1 MGDSVEE
8 EPEWKKTLPPG
19 CIFAPFDK
27 EIFKSYLLP
36 KVKGEYFHP
45 QVIPEF
51 DIYQCQ
57 PSQLPGLDPK
67 QVFSYFFTKTDKKHQ
82 NGKRLNRFTKDQKG
96 HWRITSKIQEVTEED
111 GKTVIGRKNVL
122 VYMYENKIKTNWI
135 MHEYMLDHNYAN
147 KNNEG
152 EKLDTSVVVCRIYE
166 RKGKNNCENNSDENE
181 VIRDVEQK
189 HKRGSSSSSS
199 QSDDPGES
207 SSRDKRSKRLCINN
221 QTSLN
226 STPLNVQQPAATMMM
241 QTTYWEEQPL
251 QPLSNHQ
258 LASNN
263 NGCYPFDV
271 QLNSMPQQL
280 ATYGDE
286 LQLPNLDPMKKL
298 VPQPPKEPNL
308 NVEEKQDDDDSDDFN
323 FDTDSFFL

>member
-19 CIFAPFDK
+19 YMFAPFDK
-27 EIFKSYLLP
+27 EIFKCYLLP

-67 QVFSYFFTKTDKKHQ
+67 QAFSYFFTKTDKKHQ
-82 NGKRLNRFTKDQKG
+82 NGKRLNRFTKDKKG

-147 KNNEG
+147 KNEG
-152 EKLDTSVVVCRIYE
+152 DKLDTSVVVCRIYE
-166 RKGKNNCENNSDENE
+166 RKGKNNCENNSDESE

-189 HKRGSSSSSS
+189 HKRGSSSSS

-207 SSRDKRSKRLCINN
+207 SSRDKRWKQHCINN

-226 STPLNVQQPAATMMM
+226 SNPLDVQPAATMMM

-251 QPLSNHQ
+251 QPLSDHK

-271 QLNSMPQQL
+271 QLNSMPQQP
-280 ATYGDE
+280 ATYRDE
-286 LQLPNLDPMKKL
+286 LQLPNFDPMKKL
-298 VPQPPKEPNL
+298 IPQPPKEPNL
-308 NVEEKQDDDDSDDFN
+308 NVEEKEDDDSDFD